1 MADNQT
7 QGTIQATLF
16 SNLNN
21 YESNAVTFNV
31 AQEVPLGTSIEY
43 FYRTQWDPSD
53 ESEWHAIQ
61 PGQTLREGIKEGSRL
76 QVKAVL
82 KGDGKQTPILHDWN
96 WQITNITAWSGHL
109 FGVHLVDY
117 VWNIGTEANAN
128 YTIKVTWDDDVN
140 G

>member
-1 MADNQT
+1 M
-7 QGTIQATLF
+7 
-16 SNLNN
+16 
-21 YESNAVTFNV
+21 
-31 AQEVPLGTSIEY
+31 
-43 FYRTQWDPSD
+43 
-53 ESEWHAIQ
+53 
-61 PGQTLREGIKEGSRL
+61 

-140 G
+140 GEGTRYDVYRSETGMPGSFELVAENLTQKFWYDYNLEYGKTFIYQVDAHTQVDGHELYSGRGCT